1 VQLNYTDNNEVN
13 MIRKS
18 DILKATSIQYD
29 TYEQD
34 LLFNVLHEHYLST
47 DVEPLKYV
55 YIGRYGKSMSRNMI
69 YEVKFF
75 V

>member
-1 VQLNYTDNNEVN
+1 

-29 TYEQD
+29 TYEQY
-34 LLFNVLHEHYLST
+34 LLLNVLHENYLST

-55 YIGRYGKSMSRNMI
+55 YIGRYGNSMLRNMI
-69 YEVKFF
+69 YEAKFF

>member
-1 VQLNYTDNNEVN
+1 

-47 DVEPLKYV
+47 DVEPLKYC
-55 YIGRYGKSMSRNMI
+55 YIRRYGKSMSRNMI

-75 V
+75 CIRRKND

>member
-1 VQLNYTDNNEVN
+1 
-13 MIRKS
+13 MIRES

-47 DVEPLKYV
+47 DVEPLKYF
-55 YIGRYGKSMSRNMI
+55 YIGRYGNSMARNMI

>member
-1 VQLNYTDNNEVN
+1 

-29 TYEQD
+29 THEQD
-34 LLFNVLHEHYLST
+34 LLFNVLHDHYLSI

-55 YIGRYGKSMSRNMI
+55 YIWRYGKNMSRNMI
-69 YEVKFF
+69 YEAKFF

>member
-1 VQLNYTDNNEVN
+1 
-13 MIRKS
+13 MIRKC
-18 DILKATSIQYD
+18 DLLKVTSLKYD

-34 LLFNVLHEHYLST
+34 LLFNVLHEHYLIT
-47 DVEPLKYV
+47 DVEPLKYF
-55 YIGRYGKSMSRNMI
+55 YIGRYGNSTLLHMI